1 MDVYIR
7 ETKWHSYEYVYTY
20 VYRVSFLKVEWLVP
34 CKNAN
39 TKERKRERERTE
51 VENRVREFSTRN
63 KNYV

>member
-39 TKERKRERERTE
+39 ARERERE
-51 VENRVREFSTRN
+51 RENGGRESRARV
-63 KNYV
+63 

>member
-39 TKERKRERERTE
+39 ARERERE
-51 VENRVREFSTRN
+51 RERR
-63 KNYV
+63 